1 MLRNKF
7 KNELLE
13 AMKEKDTIRVS
24 TLRLILAAIK
34 DRDLESKRKGN
45 GDQITDSNILD
56 ILAKMVKQRNET
68 AKIYEKA
75 GRNELAES
83 EYKEIEVINTFMPK
97 MLTKLELEKVI
108 EESINIIDASINA
121 LEAGAVDLQSY
132 DDVSFGFADI
142 SNLDVSRVQINDY
155 VFPLSKGTSGQ
166 YLQIDG
172 GGNLNFVDAGLTPPI
187 IILF

>member
-13 AMKEKDTIRVS
+13 AMKEKDTTRVS

-45 GDQITDSNILD
+45 GDHITDSHILD

-75 GRNELAES
+75 GRNELLEAEKEEIRIIS
-83 EYKEIEVINTFMPK
+83 DFLPKQMTEKEIRN
-97 MLTKLELEKVI
+97 
-108 EESINIIDASINA
+108 
-121 LEAGAVDLQSY
+121 AVDSTIKETNSKSIKDMGLLMSKLKEKY
-132 DDVSFGFADI
+132 AGSCDFALVSKIA
-142 SNLDVSRVQINDY
+142 REM
-155 VFPLSKGTSGQ
+155 LS
-166 YLQIDG
+166 
-172 GGNLNFVDAGLTPPI
+172 
-187 IILF
+187 